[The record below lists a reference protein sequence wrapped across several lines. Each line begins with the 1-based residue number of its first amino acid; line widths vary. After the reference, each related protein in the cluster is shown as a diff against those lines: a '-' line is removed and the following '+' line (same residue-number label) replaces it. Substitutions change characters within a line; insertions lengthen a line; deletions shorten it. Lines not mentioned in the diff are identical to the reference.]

1 MTVDFPQTR
10 TCPYHPAP
18 GYGELR
24 EGPALQRVNLFDGRQ
39 SWLVTGHAEARRILA
54 DPRVSADRRRE
65 GFPIVSERMANIR
78 REQPGFIVQDD
89 PEHNRQRRML
99 ISEFTVRRF
108 KELRP
113 RIEQIVQEA
122 LDNLL
127 AAGPPAD
134 LVKHFSLPVP
144 SMVIC
149 QMLGVPYE
157 DHEYFQEHSK
167 SLVQGRTSAE
177 VQSAFEALSQ
187 YLAKLAEDPPP
198 GLIARLKQ
206 EQVATGALSPE
217 LLVRNSVLLL
227 IAGHE
232 TTASMTSLAVITLLE
247 HPDQLAHLRATPEA
261 ITGAVEELLRYLSIV
276 DAGPAR
282 IAIEDIEIGDVLIK
296 AGDGVLIGS
305 GLANRDPEAFPEP
318 DRFDI
323 TRPARHHV
331 AFGYGVHQCLGQ
343 NLARMELELA
353 ISALFDRIPTLRL
366 AVPVEELELRP
377 GSTIQGVNSLPV
389 TW

>member
-18 GYGELR
+18 GYDELR
-24 EGPALQRVNLFDGRQ
+24 EGPALQRVKLYNGRQ
-39 SWLVTGHAEARRILA
+39 SWLVTGHAEARKILA
-54 DPRVSADRRRE
+54 DPRISADRRRE
-65 GFPIVSERMANIR
+65 GFPLISERMESVR
-78 REQPGFIVQDD
+78 REQPIFITQDD

-113 RIEQIVQEA
+113 RIEQIVQES

-127 AAGPPAD
+127 AAGPGAD
-134 LVKHFSLPVP
+134 LVKHFSLPIP

-167 SLVQGRTSAE
+167 NLVQGTTSAGARA
-177 VQSAFEALSQ
+177 AFEALSQ
-187 YLAKLAEDPPP
+187 YLAKLVEDPPP
-198 GLIARLKQ
+198 GLIARLKE
-206 EQVATGALSPE
+206 EQVATGALSSE

-232 TTASMTSLAVITLLE
+232 TTASMTSLAVITLLD
-247 HPDQLAHLRATPEA
+247 HPDQLDHLRATPEA

-276 DAGPAR
+276 DSGPAR
-282 IAIEDIEIGDVLIK
+282 IAIEDIEIGDVVIK

-305 GLANRDPEAFPEP
+305 ALANRDPEAFPEP

-353 ISALFDRIPTLRL
+353 ISALFERIPTLRL
-366 AVPVEELELRP
+366 AVPVEELQLRP